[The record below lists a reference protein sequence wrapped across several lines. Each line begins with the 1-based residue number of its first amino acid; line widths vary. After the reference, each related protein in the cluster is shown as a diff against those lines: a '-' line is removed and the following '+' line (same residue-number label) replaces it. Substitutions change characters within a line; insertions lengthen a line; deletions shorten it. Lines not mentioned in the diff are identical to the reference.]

1 MGARLPL
8 DRRQAPGAGRG
19 RPNAALLEPVQ
30 PGHLQAEGPRQGE
43 ARVVLTRQWP
53 PEIKGLQRRVPRGTS
68 GRPVKCRWT
77 GGVRQGQAL
86 ILSCP
91 DELLIPVPP
100 PTLSFSHGGILA
112 GGGGQQRMRRPRS
125 ANEETEKLIELPFP
139 IRVCSP
145 EPQGRKGVETSLWS
159 G

>member
-68 GRPVKCRWT
+68 GRPAKCRWT

-86 ILSCP
+86 ISSCP

-100 PTLSFSHGGILA
+100 PPPLVSVTVGSR
-112 GGGGQQRMRRPRS
+112 GGGGKQRMRRPRS

-139 IRVCSP
+139 IRVSST
-145 EPQGRKGVETSLWS
+145 EPQGRKGVATSLWS